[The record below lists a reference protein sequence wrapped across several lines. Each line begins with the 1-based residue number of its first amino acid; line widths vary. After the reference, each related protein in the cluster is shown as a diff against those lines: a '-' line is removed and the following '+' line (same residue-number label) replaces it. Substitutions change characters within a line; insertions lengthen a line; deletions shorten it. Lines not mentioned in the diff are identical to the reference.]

1 MRRITLGLGLNLL
14 LLSATATLLTNLV
27 VLPFWINDAQV
38 REAGLLRRLLD
49 AGATASAPGAAD
61 LPVML
66 RQWLADQPG
75 SCLLHTN
82 TLLPATANPTC
93 AQTLRPLVEAAARS
107 GSPQVQPAPLTPT
120 SLLAPRYL
128 AVAVPMLAPGNQPA
142 AIGAA
147 VPLARVLQ
155 PVWRKERVILV
166 YLLVNALVLATVV
179 FFRLFQ
185 SHVRP
190 IDRMVEAAENYRG
203 EGLDTV
209 WPTAPTNALGR
220 LAGSIQAMVARIEA
234 DRERLAA
241 AVGELA
247 EKNRQLL
254 ANQEEMVRAEKLAS
268 VGRLAAGLAHEIG
281 NPLGVV
287 QGYVQLL
294 AMEGLAAP
302 ERADYATKGLA
313 ELARVDRLIRQLLDH
328 ARAGRGKPEL
338 FDVHTLL
345 AETAESLASQ
355 PLFAGI
361 RVTLDLAATRSQV
374 HLDREQLRQVL
385 LNCLLN
391 SVDAIRSGHQA
402 EEGAITLAT
411 RIDPPDGP
419 DHPARLRL
427 SLMDNGSGIPPEL
440 RESVFDPFF
449 TTKEPGRGTGLGLW
463 VSLSLIESMGGAIR
477 LESEPGAGT
486 TVHLLLPLTDPA
498 DPSAPAH
505 PPEPGA

>member
-14 LLSATATLLTNLV
+14 LLSAAATLLTNLV

-61 LPVML
+61 PPVML

-75 SCLLHTN
+75 SCLLSTD
-82 TLLPATANPTC
+82 TLHPDTANPTC

-107 GSPQVQPAPLTPT
+107 GAHQVQPAPLTPT

-128 AVAVPMLAPGNQPA
+128 AVAVPIITNGGQPA
-142 AIGAA
+142 AMGAA
-147 VPLARVLQ
+147 VPLARLLQ

-166 YLLVNALVLATVV
+166 YLLVNALVLAAVV

-234 DRERLAA
+234 DRERLA
-241 AVGELA
+241 

-254 ANQEEMVRAEKLAS
+254 ANQEEMVRAERLAS

-294 AMEGLAAP
+294 AMADIPEA
-302 ERADYATKGLA
+302 ERADYAAKALA

-328 ARAGRGKPEL
+328 ARAGRGRPVRFDAHEL
-338 FDVHTLL
+338 LVELADSLRDQPLL
-345 AETAESLASQ
+345 AGIHLHLDCAAQQSL
-355 PLFAGI
+355 
-361 RVTLDLAATRSQV
+361 V
-374 HLDREQLRQVL
+374 HADREQLRQVV

-391 SVDAIRSGHQA
+391 AVDAIRSCRPAG
-402 EEGAITLAT
+402 EGVLTLAT
-411 RIDPPDGP
+411 TLDSEPEADRFP
-419 DHPARLRL
+419 RLDL
-427 SLMDNGSGIPPEL
+427 TIVDNGSGIPPEL

-449 TTKEPGRGTGLGLW
+449 TTKEPGAGTGLGLW
-463 VSLSLIESMGGAIR
+463 VSLMLVQSMGGAIR

-486 TVHLLLPLTDPA
+486 SVHLLLPLTDPA
-498 DPSAPAH
+498 DPG
-505 PPEPGA
+505 EPGGT

>member
-27 VLPFWINDAQV
+27 VLPFWISDAQV

-49 AGATASAPGAAD
+49 AGATAVPPSETT
-61 LPVML
+61 LPAML
-66 RQWLADQPG
+66 RQWLADQRG
-75 SCLLHTN
+75 SCLLHTD
-82 TLLPATANPTC
+82 TLHSATTNPIC
-93 AQTLRPLVEAAARS
+93 ATTLRPLVEAAARS
-107 GSPQVQPAPLTPT
+107 GAPQVQPAPLTPT

-128 AVAVPMLAPGNQPA
+128 AVAVPILAPDNQPA

-166 YLLVNALVLATVV
+166 YLLVNALVLAVVV

-220 LAGSIQAMVARIEA
+220 LAGSIQSMVARIEA

-302 ERADYATKGLA
+302 ERADYAAKGLA

-328 ARAGRGKPEL
+328 ARAGRGRQ
-338 FDVHTLL
+338 
-345 AETAESLASQ
+345 TATS
-355 PLFAGI
+355 
-361 RVTLDLAATRSQV
+361 
-374 HLDREQLRQVL
+374 
-385 LNCLLN
+385 
-391 SVDAIRSGHQA
+391 
-402 EEGAITLAT
+402 
-411 RIDPPDGP
+411 
-419 DHPARLRL
+419 
-427 SLMDNGSGIPPEL
+427 
-440 RESVFDPFF
+440 
-449 TTKEPGRGTGLGLW
+449 
-463 VSLSLIESMGGAIR
+463 
-477 LESEPGAGT
+477 
-486 TVHLLLPLTDPA
+486 
-498 DPSAPAH
+498 
-505 PPEPGA
+505 

>member
-27 VLPFWINDAQV
+27 VLPFWISDAQV

-49 AGATASAPGAAD
+49 AGATAVSLSETT
-61 LPVML
+61 LPAIL

-75 SCLLHTN
+75 SCLLHTD
-82 TLLPATANPTC
+82 TLHPATANPIC

-128 AVAVPMLAPGNQPA
+128 AVAVPILAPDSQPA

-166 YLLVNALVLATVV
+166 YLLVNALVLAAMV

-294 AMEGLAAP
+294 AMDNLDAT
-302 ERADYATKGLA
+302 ERADYAAKALA

-328 ARAGRGKPEL
+328 ARAGRGRPEQ
-338 FDVHTLL
+338 FDAHTLL
-345 AETAESLASQ
+345 AETADSLGSQ

-361 RVTLDLAATRSQV
+361 RVTLDLRAASSQV

-391 SVDAIRSGHQA
+391 AVDAIRSGHQA

-411 RIDPPDGP
+411 WIDPPAGT
-419 DHPARLRL
+419 DHPARLSI
-427 SLMDNGSGIPPEL
+427 SLTDNGAGIPPEL

-498 DPSAPAH
+498 DPTAPAH
-505 PPEPGA
+505 PPESGA

>member
-27 VLPFWINDAQV
+27 VLPFWISDAQV

-49 AGATASAPGAAD
+49 AGATASTPGAAD
-61 LPVML
+61 PPAML
-66 RQWLADQPG
+66 RQWLAEQPG

-82 TLLPATANPTC
+82 TLHPASANPIC

-128 AVAVPMLAPGNQPA
+128 AVAVPIITNGGQPT

-166 YLLVNALVLATVV
+166 YLLVNALVLAAVV

-254 ANQEEMVRAEKLAS
+254 ANQEEMVRAE
-268 VGRLAAGLAHEIG
+268 
-281 NPLGVV
+281 
-287 QGYVQLL
+287 
-294 AMEGLAAP
+294 
-302 ERADYATKGLA
+302 
-313 ELARVDRLIRQLLDH
+313 
-328 ARAGRGKPEL
+328 
-338 FDVHTLL
+338 
-345 AETAESLASQ
+345 
-355 PLFAGI
+355 
-361 RVTLDLAATRSQV
+361 
-374 HLDREQLRQVL
+374 
-385 LNCLLN
+385 
-391 SVDAIRSGHQA
+391 
-402 EEGAITLAT
+402 
-411 RIDPPDGP
+411 
-419 DHPARLRL
+419 
-427 SLMDNGSGIPPEL
+427 
-440 RESVFDPFF
+440 
-449 TTKEPGRGTGLGLW
+449 
-463 VSLSLIESMGGAIR
+463 
-477 LESEPGAGT
+477 
-486 TVHLLLPLTDPA
+486 
-498 DPSAPAH
+498 
-505 PPEPGA
+505 

>member
-1 MRRITLGLGLNLL
+1 
-14 LLSATATLLTNLV
+14 
-27 VLPFWINDAQV
+27 
-38 REAGLLRRLLD
+38 
-49 AGATASAPGAAD
+49 
-61 LPVML
+61 ML

-75 SCLLHTN
+75 SCLLHTD
-82 TLLPATANPTC
+82 TLHPATANPTC
-93 AQTLRPLVEAAARS
+93 AQTLRPLVEAAART
-107 GSPQVQPAPLTPT
+107 GTHQVQPAPLTPT

-128 AVAVPMLAPGNQPA
+128 AVAVPIITNGGQPT

-166 YLLVNALVLATVV
+166 YLLVNALVLAAVV

-185 SHVRP
+185 SQVRP

-294 AMEGLAAP
+294 AMEGLAAA
-302 ERADYATKGLA
+302 ERADYAAKGLT

-328 ARAGRGKPEL
+328 ARAGRGRPEE
-338 FDVHTLL
+338 FDVHDLL
-345 AETAESLASQ
+345 AETAESLTSQ

-361 RVTLDLAATRSQV
+361 RVTLDLAAARSQV

-391 SVDAIRSGHQA
+391 AVDAIRSHQA
-402 EEGAITLAT
+402 EEGVITLAT
-411 RIDPPDGP
+411 RLEAPAGA
-419 DHPARLRL
+419 DHPARLRI
-427 SLMDNGSGIPPEL
+427 SLTDNGSGIPAEL

-498 DPSAPAH
+498 DPPAPAH